1 MMRNLL
7 RVLECLTTLSLLVVM
22 CAGCSKRSGDDQPS
36 VAYVSNGT
44 ARFFVIA
51 ERGAMA
57 GGRDFNVDVQVRM
70 PPNGVADQKRMVQDL
85 LSRGTDGIAI
95 SPIDPD
101 NQQDML
107 TEAANHTNLITQDSD
122 APDCGR
128 LCYVGVDNYVA
139 GRMCGALVKDV
150 MPEGGT
156 VVIFI
161 GRIGQLNGRLRRQGV
176 IDELLD
182 RDHDSTRFDEAGK
195 VLKGEKYT
203 ILDTCTDDLDTG
215 RALAEAEDAISRFPE
230 LNCMVGLFDYNP
242 PQCLQAIKKAG
253 KLGAIHVVAF
263 DEADGTLAGIAA
275 GEIYGTIVQDPYRY
289 GYESVRILAG
299 LARGDKSVL
308 PEGGFLDIPARKIT
322 KENVKEF
329 WDELKRVLQQGEAA
343 EESDTVTG

>member
-1 MMRNLL
+1 
-7 RVLECLTTLSLLVVM
+7 
-22 CAGCSKRSGDDQPS
+22 
-36 VAYVSNGT
+36 
-44 ARFFVIA
+44 
-51 ERGAMA
+51 
-57 GGRDFNVDVQVRM
+57 
-70 PPNGVADQKRMVQDL
+70 MVEDL

-101 NQQDML
+101 NQQEML
-107 TEAANHTNLITQDSD
+107 TEAARRTHLITQDSD

-128 LCYVGVDNYVA
+128 LCYVGVDNYEA
-139 GRMCGALVKDV
+139 GRMCGGLVKQV

-161 GRIGQLNGRLRRQGV
+161 GRIGQLNARLRRQGV

-182 RDHDSTRFDEAGK
+182 RDHDSARFDPPSKLLE
-195 VLKGEKYT
+195 GERYT

-230 LNCMVGLFDYNP
+230 LDCMVGLFDYNP

-253 KLGAIHVVAF
+253 KLGEIHVVAF
-263 DEADGTLAGIAA
+263 DEADATLEGITQ

-299 LARGDKSVL
+299 LARGDQSVL

-322 KENVKEF
+322 KENVEPF
-329 WDELKRVLQQGEAA
+329 WNELKRILDGETA
-343 EESDTVTG
+343 EKEPPAN